1 MHIDRDIKITLFC
14 FFISVIF
21 GILFAAGCWISK
33 NLDNNKNYVYETNY
47 DSEQVVRKQ
56 RSITYLDRYAIS
68 EFLKRN
74 NVQNE
79 ADFNKNYDNYEDHIH
94 AVLIDAIN
102 NTNTVVC
109 SLSPNQFFQIP
120 TNSLIVLNTKCVIF
134 DRANESKV
142 WVWDPETNA
151 IVEYPFSS
159 FMKMYSESNAKAYV
173 ILDRGYEGD
182 I

>member
-1 MHIDRDIKITLFC
+1 MIL
-14 FFISVIF
+14 ISVSLYIYCLASF
-21 GILFAAGCWISK
+21 DFKKTKNESQDNTEVVYVKDTKTSK
-33 NLDNNKNYVYETNY
+33 T
-47 DSEQVVRKQ
+47 
-56 RSITYLDRYAIS
+56 ITYLDRYSIN

-79 ADFNKNYDNYEDHIH
+79 ANFDKNYDNYNDYIQG
-94 AVLIDAIN
+94 VLVEAID
-102 NTNTVVC
+102 TSTRVVC
-109 SLSPNQFFQIP
+109 CLSPDQFFQIP

-142 WVWDPETNA
+142 WVWDPEINA
-151 IVEYPFSS
+151 IVEYPFSA